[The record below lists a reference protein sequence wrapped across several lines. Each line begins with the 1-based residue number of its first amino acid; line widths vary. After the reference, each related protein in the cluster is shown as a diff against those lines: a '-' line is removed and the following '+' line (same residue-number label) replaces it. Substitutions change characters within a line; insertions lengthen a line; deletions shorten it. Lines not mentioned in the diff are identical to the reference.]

1 MKISCCSNPSNF
13 NDSVDDGSYDDDMS
27 DGMVSL
33 TTPNY
38 DDESYDSYDERQP
51 EEVSTRWDNRG
62 YSKTGLNQL
71 LEGIFQECSDLDV
84 SASLASSTR
93 VASNQ
98 EFSDSMSSI
107 LFCNEENPINNS
119 DDDNLSVISDP
130 IQSLL
135 LGEVGGGDDDDDES
149 SEQRNQTFDEAGMPP
164 RNVVTPSSVVM
175 QSFDSMENDA
185 SSSQNASYYLPIPP
199 KRLFFPQC
207 DERRNSSLLLPTFWE
222 NLHRYCNRLWN
233 KKLEAHICRR
243 RLLMLYI
250 LFEMWSCKRAQPESP
265 TLLMPSQRRTLCKI
279 KKESFFCIE
288 RVCKTFASVEC
299 RSVAGI

>member
-1 MKISCCSNPSNF
+1 
-13 NDSVDDGSYDDDMS
+13 MS
-27 DGMVSL
+27 
-33 TTPNY
+33 
-38 DDESYDSYDERQP
+38 
-51 EEVSTRWDNRG
+51 
-62 YSKTGLNQL
+62 K
-71 LEGIFQECSDLDV
+71 
-84 SASLASSTR
+84 
-93 VASNQ
+93 
-98 EFSDSMSSI
+98 
-107 LFCNEENPINNS
+107 NPINNS

-250 LFEMWSCKRAQPESP
+250 LFEMWSC
-265 TLLMPSQRRTLCKI
+265 QRDHAVWHVIIITAVVHTVI
-279 KKESFFCIE
+279 K
-288 RVCKTFASVEC
+288 VWG
-299 RSVAGI
+299 VATTTYLHGNVR